1 MQGQPKQS
9 QQEQSKQGQRDQG
22 MQGQP
27 KQGQT
32 PRDQTTGQAPRDQ
45 SENPPKSQREQHD
58 QTQGQRPQRDQTQSG
73 QVQQTPAPQGQPQ
86 QGQAQQGQ
94 ASGTV
99 NLTADQ
105 RVRVQQ
111 TVLARSDL
119 PRVNNVNFAL
129 SVGTVVPASVRI
141 VDVDPAF
148 VEIFPQFRGHRFF
161 VVRDD
166 IVIIDQSR
174 KIVSVVPVGS
184 SAQGGAQFDTGHGAA
199 QGGGAAVLNLGSE
212 QIREVQTMLIQKG
225 FDINEANGVLDQ
237 PTIEALIAFQRQQG
251 FEATGQI
258 DNQTV
263 SALGLSN
270 LSGQQGGAT
279 QSTTTGQ
286 GGAGAQQ
293 PPANQN
299 MGSHQGNQDGN
310 RPSTT
315 GQGGGK
321 MQRPIR
327 TSRPRPVRAGRKC
340 TSRRPNRML
349 AADKATPQTV
359 RLASRRRAIP
369 AAAADKC
376 NGRRPRQTIWPRFGG
391 ASPLRKAGA
400 FELIQACKNVASMLR
415 SKTDSHDCITSDE
428 FGRLAFTDA
437 HSSTLSTLA
446 AILRGTPKARAIA
459 IACPIP
465 FSGETRPR
473 NARYPPRGW

>member
-1 MQGQPKQS
+1 MQGQPKQGQS
-9 QQEQSKQGQRDQG
+9 KQGQSKQSQQEQSKQGQRDQGMQGQPKQGQQEQSKQGQRDQG

-45 SENPPKSQREQHD
+45 SQNPPKSQREQYD

-73 QVQQTPAPQGQPQ
+73 QVQQTPAPQGQAQ

-184 SAQGGAQFDTGHGAA
+184 SAQGGAQLNTGHGAA

-225 FDINEANGVLDQ
+225 FDIDEANGVLDQ

-279 QSTTTGQ
+279 QSTTGQ
-286 GGAGAQQ
+286 GGAGMQQ
-293 PPANQN
+293 PSANQN
-299 MGSHQGNQDGN
+299 VGAGHQGNQDGKQ
-310 RPSTT
+310 PSTT
-315 GQGGGK
+315 GQGGQK
-321 MQRPIR
+321 MQQSPPNQKPSAGEDNTSNRP
-327 TSRPRPVRAGRKC
+327 ANK
-340 TSRRPNRML
+340 
-349 AADKATPQTV
+349 TPQGSNSE
-359 RLASRRRAIP
+359 SR
-369 AAAADKC
+369 
-376 NGRRPRQTIWPRFGG
+376 GR
-391 ASPLRKAGA
+391 
-400 FELIQACKNVASMLR
+400 
-415 SKTDSHDCITSDE
+415 
-428 FGRLAFTDA
+428 
-437 HSSTLSTLA
+437 
-446 AILRGTPKARAIA
+446 
-459 IACPIP
+459 
-465 FSGETRPR
+465 
-473 NARYPPRGW
+473 